1 MAVPKG
7 KVSRQRRDKR
17 RSSHWKLTAPAI
29 VKCPN
34 CGAFVMPHHACKTCG
49 KYNGRDVIKVDDYKK
64 LRRGALAPLL
74 LLCAGVFRRIAKESR
89 AKEARR
95 MHRCTISHIDPDSP
109 LRHAAHPGDRL
120 VSINGNP
127 ITDVL
132 DYKYYAY
139 DPELAVCLRRPDGTE
154 HTVHVSKPLGGEL
167 GLDFETYLMDNAHSC
182 ANHCVFCFIDQ
193 MPPGMRP
200 TLYFKDDDARL
211 SFLMGNYMTLT
222 NLSEREVQRIIHLHI
237 SPINVS
243 VHATDPELRSFL
255 LGNPRAGK
263 TLEIMRRFSD
273 GGITMNC
280 QIVCCPGLNDG
291 AQLQRTMHDL
301 AALYPKVHSVSI
313 VPVGLTKFRE
323 GLYPL
328 TPFTPEHA
336 AETLDLVNAFGDE
349 CVKKFGAR
357 IFFCADELY
366 LKAGRELPPEEFYE
380 EFTQLENGVG
390 MLRLQQTEF
399 RSALS
404 LSDPPDGVPF
414 SMAAGV
420 SAAPFLEKLLCTA
433 QEKYATIKGHVYAI
447 ENDFFGRS
455 INVSGLIT
463 GQDLIAQLRGKDLG
477 ERLLIS
483 NNMVR
488 HDELDFLDDITLEQ
502 ASAALG
508 VPIYPVDAD
517 GFALCD
523 AMFGI
528 LPEVHLPDRGNGS
541 TDGAEYYKYNPHKEG

>member
-1 MAVPKG
+1 
-7 KVSRQRRDKR
+7 
-17 RSSHWKLTAPAI
+17 
-29 VKCPN
+29 
-34 CGAFVMPHHACKTCG
+34 
-49 KYNGRDVIKVDDYKK
+49 
-64 LRRGALAPLL
+64 
-74 LLCAGVFRRIAKESR
+74 
-89 AKEARR
+89 

-139 DPELAVCLRRPDGTE
+139 DPQLAVCLRRPDGSE
-154 HTVHVSKPLGGEL
+154 HTVHIVKPLGGEL

-222 NLSEREVQRIIHLHI
+222 NLSEREVQRIIDLHI

-263 TLEIMRRFSD
+263 TLGIMRRFSD
-273 GGITMNC
+273 GGVVMNC

-291 AQLQRTMHDL
+291 AQLQRTMRDL
-301 AALYPKVHSVSI
+301 ASLYPQVHSVSI

-349 CVKKFGAR
+349 CVEKFGTR

-366 LKAGRELPPEEFYE
+366 LKAGRALPPEEFYE

-433 QEKYATIKGHVYAI
+433 REKYATIQGHVYAI

-483 NNMVR
+483 SNMVR

-508 VPIYPVDAD
+508 VPSTPWTPT
-517 GFALCD
+517 ALPSATPCSASCRRCTCPTAAAAAPTARSTTNTIPIRRGD
-523 AMFGI
+523 HVQTTGC
-528 LPEVHLPDRGNGS
+528 DRGP
-541 TDGAEYYKYNPHKEG
+541 AECRQVHALQ

>member
-1 MAVPKG
+1 
-7 KVSRQRRDKR
+7 
-17 RSSHWKLTAPAI
+17 
-29 VKCPN
+29 
-34 CGAFVMPHHACKTCG
+34 
-49 KYNGRDVIKVDDYKK
+49 
-64 LRRGALAPLL
+64 
-74 LLCAGVFRRIAKESR
+74 
-89 AKEARR
+89 

-349 CVKKFGAR
+349 CVEKFGAR

-366 LKAGRELPPEEFYE
+366 LKAGRELPPRN
-380 EFTQLENGVG
+380 FTRNSPSWK
-390 MLRLQQTEF
+390 T
-399 RSALS
+399 
-404 LSDPPDGVPF
+404 
-414 SMAAGV
+414 
-420 SAAPFLEKLLCTA
+420 
-433 QEKYATIKGHVYAI
+433 
-447 ENDFFGRS
+447 
-455 INVSGLIT
+455 
-463 GQDLIAQLRGKDLG
+463 
-477 ERLLIS
+477 
-483 NNMVR
+483 
-488 HDELDFLDDITLEQ
+488 
-502 ASAALG
+502 ASACCG
-508 VPIYPVDAD
+508 CSRRS
-517 GFALCD
+517 FA
-523 AMFGI
+523 
-528 LPEVHLPDRGNGS
+528 RR
-541 TDGAEYYKYNPHKEG
+541 